1 MATGIFVWGIG
12 RGGLYPFLLSAKF
25 WAGVCSAGL
34 VGGQEYQLG
43 STRTPSPAVAVVAGE
58 LLVLRAV
65 ARIYLGGGYVAHGTI
80 GPDRQIARNP
90 RRPAVPRWGGDIPC
104 APGCS
109 LGVTIRWLW
118 GDTQPSR
125 LTCSRKPVAADRIGT
140 PAKSGGTDA
149 APSAGP
155 CGCSR
160 CADEALPLG
169 TPEALRTV
177 GIRL

>member
-1 MATGIFVWGIG
+1 M
-12 RGGLYPFLLSAKF
+12 
-25 WAGVCSAGL
+25 CSAGL
-34 VGGQEYQLG
+34 VGGQDAQPG

-58 LLVLRAV
+58 LLVLRVV
-65 ARIYLGGGYVAHGTI
+65 ARIYQGGGFVAHGTI

-118 GDTQPSR
+118 GVKQPSR
-125 LTCSRKPVAADRIGT
+125 LTCSRKQAPR
-140 PAKSGGTDA
+140 PAPAIQPLAGSGA
-149 APSAGP
+149 APSVGP

-160 CADEALPLG
+160 CADGATPRGVPAAPSCRGNQALAAGSETRRRSVDG
-169 TPEALRTV
+169 T
-177 GIRL
+177 RLLKE